1 MNQYDYLNN
10 DYNNYEE
17 KIFINNDKELTE
29 EINQSESNDV
39 AQLEKDI
46 CILINYLRTNP
57 IDYCNNIIKKKKYNN
72 QEENKLIY
80 FLESNHQ
87 NNVILQPYIRS
98 PEISSA
104 ARYLLDNIAIYYR
117 KYHSFNLKNLDQNC
131 LNLRTR
137 LSNYGQRTGRIFETV
152 LFKMDNP
159 DDIVNHILMEEKGR
173 NMLLNFKMKYIG
185 VACDYVTSD
194 LICSVIDIVQEFVPY
209 KDLNNQS
216 ELNNNDIINN
226 DIQNIIQNNDDNHS
240 YNYNKKNLGN
250 MKKKYL
256 YNQNNNECINLL
268 NNLKGKKNQ
277 YFSNMTKGKS
287 LKIIKDVNNKEIN
300 KNINNNNNVIKPDN
314 KIEKNDSNNEKKEC
328 YNSPDRMLEVKNN
341 EMCFTPD
348 INNQN
353 QNKSKRSLINNIK
366 ALNKKSEDNNKKEKN
381 ENLDK
386 NRFTMAGRTFKQQQE
401 IIENSKRNLTKSKSV
416 CSYDLRT
423 INSKNNNS
431 KNKFQRLKHEEKMEI
446 LHKINHGDSK
456 TRNSQS
462 PSEDNIKDLTQQISN
477 YSKNNNCE
485 YNFDNKS
492 GKSPGRSIYNQDN
505 YDLLSENEKINI
517 FNNMNKGAD
526 GANQTFTDIKS
537 NPGMEMNEEYSKNK
551 INEIK
556 NDLKNQIKREL
567 RDEVREEIR
576 NEFNKKLYKN
586 HQRDP
591 IIIDIENYDNRS
603 LKSNNIY
610 YNNNDDKR
618 TTYDGTEL
626 NERIYYNNNNNDNNY
641 YDKKRGKTRWSS
653 IQKYYYIKNNNN
665 INNINNTNIY
675 VPDNI
680 SQYSKNSYSNYRGRK
695 SLDWKD
701 YRNNNIYNN
710 INDDGMELKEQF
722 KEKYE
727 QFNYIPNNNINAI
740 NNNDYINNQDIMRPD
755 SYNNNNYMDK
765 SQNNIKDMNGSFF
778 NQGYKQRNRQE
789 IKKLIKLYN
798 LAKDDQ
804 RNKSI
809 IYNNNNN
816 DYDIINNNKSISNSF
831 FPENNNSNNYSNDNT
846 QNNININNEINNNN
860 GNDYNMSYEDNANNY
875 INSRNNIRKNNNNYA
890 NYNINNDEEEN
901 SIENDFV
908 KGHRFQIKY
917 QKVKPKGQIYKKS
930 GIPRN
935 ISVKN
940 INNINTNNRKSI
952 KEIHININNNKS
964 EDMVN
969 LKNNTS
975 NYDNKNSNYNK
986 EDKEDINNKDSKS
999 NKGKDYIIEK
1009 KIYKKNYNEIKTYD
1023 AESIKN
1029 NNEEIN
1035 SDINSVIN
1043 EKLSMTGRFIDDNN
1057 KSNNQ
1062 SNLNENNTID
1072 IKNYMDKNIIYKES
1086 RDKPIISKSEKMED
1100 NNVVTTITT
1109 KTREI
1114 FTPDRKRNTNDE
1126 YVVKRKAYKKQSDLI
1141 KEYKKYEKINND
1153 DYYNNNYDINEAKSS
1168 DGSKG
1173 DNLYNKKIRTIKL
1186 TFGGR
1191 KTYDN
1196 NLYNNKNIY
1205 ADFDNNNMEINN
1217 NFKTGFQ
1224 YGQNN
1229 LDNYSNISPRFN
1241 YDNNLTSKT
1250 TSYYKKKKYT
1260 PYPYYPYEYKNNYNE
1275 LINQPRNTQNKNEIL
1290 EKKYIKDPEGNLI
1303 ETYVK
1308 KTKYN
1313 DGSVLLEYV

>member
-10 DYNNYEE
+10 DYNNFEE
-17 KIFINNDKELTE
+17 KIFINNDKEMNE
-29 EINQSESNDV
+29 EINQSESNDI

-57 IDYCNNIIKKKKYNN
+57 IDYCNNIIKKKRYSN
-72 QEENKLIY
+72 QEEMKLVY
-80 FLESNHQ
+80 LLEDIHH
-87 NNVILQPYIRS
+87 NNDVLQPYIRS

-104 ARYLLDNIAIYYR
+104 ARYLLDNIVIYYR
-117 KYHSFNLKNLDQNC
+117 KYHNLNIKNLDQNC

-137 LSNYGQRTGRIFETV
+137 LSKYGQRTGRIFETV

-159 DDIVNHILMEEKGR
+159 NDIVNHILMEEKGR
-173 NMLLNFKMKYIG
+173 KMLLSYKMKFIG
-185 VACDYVTSD
+185 IACDYVTPN
-194 LICSVIDIVQEFVPY
+194 LICSVIDIVQEFIPY
-209 KDLNNQS
+209 KDLNNQI
-216 ELNNNDIINN
+216 ELNNNNITNDAQNN
-226 DIQNIIQNNDDNHS
+226 LENNDDNNS
-240 YNYNKKNLGN
+240 YNYNRKNYGK
-250 MKKKYL
+250 MKKQYL
-256 YNQNNNECINLL
+256 YNQTNSECISLL
-268 NNLKGKKNQ
+268 NNLKDKNNQ
-277 YFSNMTKGKS
+277 NYSNKRKGKS
-287 LKIIKDVNNKEIN
+287 LKIIKNANNKNNKEIN
-300 KNINNNNNVIKPDN
+300 KNINNNNKNENKSNI
-314 KIEKNDSNNEKKEC
+314 KIEQDNNNENKETF
-328 YNSPDRMLEVKNN
+328 NSPDRMIEVKKNN
-341 EMCFTPD
+341 ERCFTSN
-348 INNQN
+348 INNPN
-353 QNKSKRSLINNIK
+353 QNESKRSNLNNIRT
-366 ALNKKSEDNNKKEKN
+366 LNQKSENNNNNERK
-381 ENLDK
+381 ENLDI

-401 IIENSKRNLTKSKSV
+401 IIENSKRNLTKSKSM

-423 INSKNNNS
+423 INSKSNNS

-446 LHKINHGDSK
+446 LHKINHRDSK

-462 PSEDNIKDLTQQISN
+462 PSDENIKGLAQQISN
-477 YSKNNNCE
+477 FSKNNNFE

-492 GKSPGRSIYNQDN
+492 GKSPGRSICNQDN
-505 YDLLSENEKINI
+505 DDLCSENEKMNI
-517 FNNMNKGAD
+517 LNNMNKCAD
-526 GANQTFTDIKS
+526 GENQTFTDIKS
-537 NPGMEMNEEYSKNK
+537 NQGMEMNEEYSRNK

-556 NDLKNQIKREL
+556 NDLKNQLKKEL

-576 NEFNKKLYKN
+576 NEFNKKLFKN
-586 HQRDP
+586 QQREP

-618 TTYDGTEL
+618 NTYDGAEL
-626 NERIYYNNNNNDNNY
+626 NERIYYNINNANNY

-680 SQYSKNSYSNYRGRK
+680 SQYSKNTTYNNCRGRK
-695 SLDWKD
+695 SFDWKD
-701 YRNNNIYNN
+701 FRNNNDFNN
-710 INDDGMELKEQF
+710 NNDNGMELKEQY

-727 QFNYIPNNNINAI
+727 HLTYIPNNNQNAI
-740 NNNDYINNQDIMRPD
+740 NNNDYINNQEVIRPD
-755 SYNNNNYMDK
+755 SYKNK
-765 SQNNIKDMNGSFF
+765 KDMNNSFF

-809 IYNNNNN
+809 NYNNSNAYN
-816 DYDIINNNKSISNSF
+816 IINNNKSISNTF
-831 FPENNNSNNYSNDNT
+831 FQQNNNNNNNSINDNT
-846 QNNININNEINNNN
+846 QNNINININNEISNNI
-860 GNDYNMSYEDNANNY
+860 GNDYNMSDEDNVNNNF
-875 INSRNNIRKNNNNYA
+875 INTRNNIRKTSYNYV
-890 NYNINNDEEEN
+890 NYNINNNEEEN
-901 SIENDFV
+901 SIESDFV

-917 QKVKPKGQIYKKS
+917 QKVKPKGQIYSKS
-930 GIPRN
+930 SIPRN

-940 INNINTNNRKSI
+940 INNMNINNRKNI
-952 KEIHININNNKS
+952 KEIPISINSNKS

-969 LKNNTS
+969 LNNNS
-975 NYDNKNSNYNK
+975 NNYDNKYSNYDK
-986 EDKEDINNKDSKS
+986 DDKEDINNKES
-999 NKGKDYIIEK
+999 NSSKGKDYIIEK
-1009 KIYKKNYNEIKTYD
+1009 KIYKKNCNEIKTYD
-1023 AESIKN
+1023 AESNKN
-1029 NNEEIN
+1029 NIDDIN
-1035 SDINSVIN
+1035 SDINSIIN

-1057 KSNNQ
+1057 NINSDNN
-1062 SNLNENNTID
+1062 NLNENNTID

-1114 FTPDRKRNTNDE
+1114 FTPDRKKNSNDE

-1153 DYYNNNYDINEAKSS
+1153 DDYNNNYDINEIKSS
-1168 DGSKG
+1168 VGSKRE
-1173 DNLYNKKIRTIKL
+1173 NIYNNKIRTKKQ
-1186 TFGGR
+1186 TFGGGR
-1191 KTYDN
+1191 KTYDR
-1196 NLYNNKNIY
+1196 NLYNNNNIY
-1205 ADFDNNNMEINN
+1205 VDMDNNMEINK

-1224 YGQNN
+1224 YEENN
-1229 LDNYSNISPRFN
+1229 FDNYSNMSPRFN
-1241 YDNNLTSKT
+1241 YENNLTAKT

-1260 PYPYYPYEYKNNYNE
+1260 PYPYYPYEYNNNYNE
-1275 LINQPRNTQNKNEIL
+1275 FINQPRNAQNKNESL

>member
-10 DYNNYEE
+10 DYNNFEE
-17 KIFINNDKELTE
+17 KIFINNDKEITE
-29 EINQSESNDV
+29 DINQSESNDIS
-39 AQLEKDI
+39 QLEKDI

-57 IDYCNNIIKKKKYNN
+57 IDYCNNIIKKKRYNN
-72 QEENKLIY
+72 QEEMKLVYLLEDIHNKN
-80 FLESNHQ
+80 E
-87 NNVILQPYIRS
+87 VLQPYIRS

-104 ARYLLDNIAIYYR
+104 ARYLLDNIIIYYR
-117 KYHSFNLKNLDQNC
+117 KYHNLNLKNLDQNC

-173 NMLLNFKMKYIG
+173 NMLLSYKMKYIG
-185 VACDYVTSD
+185 VACNYVTSN
-194 LICSVIDIVQEFVPY
+194 LICSVIDIVQEFIPY
-209 KDLNNQS
+209 KDLNNQI
-216 ELNNNDIINN
+216 ELNNNNN
-226 DIQNIIQNNDDNHS
+226 NEVQNIAENNGDNHS
-240 YNYNKKNLGN
+240 YNYNKKNYGN

-256 YNQNNNECINLL
+256 YNQNNNESISLL
-268 NNLKGKKNQ
+268 NNLKEEKIQN
-277 YFSNMTKGKS
+277 YSNKRKGKS
-287 LKIIKDVNNKEIN
+287 LKIIKVTNNNEIN
-300 KNINNNNNVIKPDN
+300 KNINNNNNENKANNKNEQDN
-314 KIEKNDSNNEKKEC
+314 NNKKKEI
-328 YNSPDRMLEVKNN
+328 YNSPDRKLEGKKNN
-341 EMCFTPD
+341 DMCYTPD

-353 QNKSKRSLINNIK
+353 PNETKRSNINNIRTLNQK
-366 ALNKKSEDNNKKEKN
+366 AENNNNEKN
-381 ENLDK
+381 ENLDN

-423 INSKNNNS
+423 INSKSNNS

-446 LHKINHGDSK
+446 LHKINHRDSK

-462 PSEDNIKDLTQQISN
+462 PSEENIKGLTQQISN
-477 YSKNNNCE
+477 FTKNNNYE

-492 GKSPGRSIYNQDN
+492 GKSPGRSICNQDN
-505 YDLLSENEKINI
+505 YDLCSENEKINI

-526 GANQTFTDIKS
+526 GGNQTFTDIKS
-537 NPGMEMNEEYSKNK
+537 NPGMEMNEEYSRNK

-586 HQRDP
+586 QQREP

-610 YNNNDDKR
+610 YNNNEDKR
-618 TTYDGTEL
+618 NTYDGAEL
-626 NERIYYNNNNNDNNY
+626 NERIYYNNNNGSNY

-680 SQYSKNSYSNYRGRK
+680 SQYSKNTTYNNYRGRK
-695 SLDWKD
+695 SFDWKD
-701 YRNNNIYNN
+701 FRNNNDYNN
-710 INDDGMELKEQF
+710 DNGMELKEQY
-722 KEKYE
+722 KQKYE
-727 QFNYIPNNNINAI
+727 QFTYMPNNNLNDI
-740 NNNDYINNQDIMRPD
+740 NNNDYINNQDIIRPD
-755 SYNNNNYMDK
+755 SYKNNKDINN
-765 SQNNIKDMNGSFF
+765 SFF
-778 NQGYKQRNRQE
+778 NQGFKQRNRQE

-809 IYNNNNN
+809 NYNNNNAYN
-816 DYDIINNNKSISNSF
+816 IINNNKSISNTF
-831 FPENNNSNNYSNDNT
+831 FPQNNNNNNNSINDNT
-846 QNNININNEINNNN
+846 QNNININNNNEINNNN
-860 GNDYNMSYEDNANNY
+860 GNDYIMSYENNANNNF
-875 INSRNNIRKNNNNYA
+875 INNRNNLRKNSNNYV
-890 NYNINNDEEEN
+890 NYNINNNEEEN

-917 QKVKPKGQIYKKS
+917 QKVKPKGQIYSKS

-940 INNINTNNRKSI
+940 INNLNINSRKNI
-952 KEIHININNNKS
+952 KEIPISINSNKS

-969 LKNNTS
+969 LNNNS
-975 NYDNKNSNYNK
+975 NNYYDNKNSNYEK
-986 EDKEDINNKDSKS
+986 EDKEDINSKDNNS

-1023 AESIKN
+1023 AESNKN
-1029 NNEEIN
+1029 NIEDIN
-1035 SDINSVIN
+1035 SDINSIIN
-1043 EKLSMTGRFIDDNN
+1043 EKLSMTGRFLDDNN
-1057 KSNNQ
+1057 NINSEKNSINAH
-1062 SNLNENNTID
+1062 NTID

-1114 FTPDRKRNTNDE
+1114 FTPDRKKNPNDE
-1126 YVVKRKAYKKQSDLI
+1126 YVVKRKAYKNQSDLI
-1141 KEYKKYEKINND
+1141 KEYKKYEKINNGD
-1153 DYYNNNYDINEAKSS
+1153 NYNNNYDINEVKSS
-1168 DGSKG
+1168 DGSKR
-1173 DNLYNKKIRTIKL
+1173 DNIYINKIRTKKL
-1186 TFGGR
+1186 SFGGR
-1191 KTYDN
+1191 TTFDR
-1196 NLYNNKNIY
+1196 NLYYNKNIY
-1205 ADFDNNNMEINN
+1205 ADLDDNNMETNKY
-1217 NFKTGFQ
+1217 FKTGFQ
-1224 YGQNN
+1224 YEQNN
-1229 LDNYSNISPRFN
+1229 FDNYSNLSPRFN

-1250 TSYYKKKKYT
+1250 TSYYKKKKYI

-1275 LINQPRNTQNKNEIL
+1275 FLNQPRNIQNKNESL

-1308 KTKYN
+1308 KTKFN
-1313 DGSVLLEYV
+1313 DGSVLIEYE

>member
-10 DYNNYEE
+10 DYNNFEE
-17 KIFINNDKELTE
+17 KIFINNDKEITE
-29 EINQSESNDV
+29 DINQSESNDIS
-39 AQLEKDI
+39 QLEKDI

-57 IDYCNNIIKKKKYNN
+57 IDYCNNIIKKKRYNN
-72 QEENKLIY
+72 QEEMKLVYLLEDIHNKN
-80 FLESNHQ
+80 E
-87 NNVILQPYIRS
+87 VLQPYIRS

-104 ARYLLDNIAIYYR
+104 ARYLLDNIVIYYR
-117 KYHSFNLKNLDQNC
+117 KYHNLNLKNLDQNC

-173 NMLLNFKMKYIG
+173 NMLLSYKMKYIG
-185 VACDYVTSD
+185 VACNYVTSN
-194 LICSVIDIVQEFVPY
+194 LICSVIDIVQEFIPY
-209 KDLNNQS
+209 KDLNS
-216 ELNNNDIINN
+216 PIDLNNNNN
-226 DIQNIIQNNDDNHS
+226 EVQNIVENNGDNHS
-240 YNYNKKNLGN
+240 YNYNKKNYGN

-256 YNQNNNECINLL
+256 YNQNNNESISLL
-268 NNLKGKKNQ
+268 NNLKEEKIQN
-277 YFSNMTKGKS
+277 YSNKRKGKS
-287 LKIIKDVNNKEIN
+287 LKIIKVTNNNEIN
-300 KNINNNNNVIKPDN
+300 KNINNNNNENKANNKNEQDN
-314 KIEKNDSNNEKKEC
+314 NNKKKEI
-328 YNSPDRMLEVKNN
+328 YNSPDRKLEGKKNN
-341 EMCFTPD
+341 DMCYTPD

-353 QNKSKRSLINNIK
+353 PNETKRSNINNIRTLNQK
-366 ALNKKSEDNNKKEKN
+366 AENNNNEKN
-381 ENLDK
+381 ENLDN

-423 INSKNNNS
+423 INSKSNNS

-446 LHKINHGDSK
+446 LHKINHRDSK

-462 PSEDNIKDLTQQISN
+462 PSEENIKGLTQQISN
-477 YSKNNNCE
+477 FTKNNNYE

-492 GKSPGRSIYNQDN
+492 GKSPGRSICNQDN
-505 YDLLSENEKINI
+505 YDLCSENEKINI

-526 GANQTFTDIKS
+526 GGNQTFTDIKS
-537 NPGMEMNEEYSKNK
+537 NPGMEMNEEYSRNK

-586 HQRDP
+586 QQREP

-610 YNNNDDKR
+610 YNNNEDKR
-618 TTYDGTEL
+618 NTYDGAEL
-626 NERIYYNNNNNDNNY
+626 NERIYYNNNNGSNY

-680 SQYSKNSYSNYRGRK
+680 SQYSKNTTYNNYRGRK
-695 SLDWKD
+695 SFDWKD
-701 YRNNNIYNN
+701 FRNNNDYNN
-710 INDDGMELKEQF
+710 DNGMELKEQY
-722 KEKYE
+722 KQKYE
-727 QFNYIPNNNINAI
+727 QFTYMPNNNLNDI
-740 NNNDYINNQDIMRPD
+740 NNNDYINNQDIIRPD
-755 SYNNNNYMDK
+755 SYKNNKDINN
-765 SQNNIKDMNGSFF
+765 SFF
-778 NQGYKQRNRQE
+778 NQGFKQRNRQE

-809 IYNNNNN
+809 NYNNNNAYN
-816 DYDIINNNKSISNSF
+816 IINNNKSISNTF
-831 FPENNNSNNYSNDNT
+831 FPQNNNNNNNSINDNT
-846 QNNININNEINNNN
+846 QNNININNNNEINNNN
-860 GNDYNMSYEDNANNY
+860 GNDYIMSYENNANNNF
-875 INSRNNIRKNNNNYA
+875 INNRNNLRKNSNNYV
-890 NYNINNDEEEN
+890 NYNINNNEEEN

-917 QKVKPKGQIYKKS
+917 QKVKPKGQIYSKS

-940 INNINTNNRKSI
+940 INNLNINSRKNI
-952 KEIHININNNKS
+952 KEIPISINSNKS

-969 LKNNTS
+969 LNNNS
-975 NYDNKNSNYNK
+975 NNYYDNKNSNYEK
-986 EDKEDINNKDSKS
+986 EDKEDINSKDNNF

-1023 AESIKN
+1023 AESNKN
-1029 NNEEIN
+1029 NIEDIN
-1035 SDINSVIN
+1035 SDINSIIN
-1043 EKLSMTGRFIDDNN
+1043 EKLSMTGRFLDDNN
-1057 KSNNQ
+1057 NINSEKNSINAH
-1062 SNLNENNTID
+1062 NTID

-1114 FTPDRKRNTNDE
+1114 FTPDRKKNPNDE
-1126 YVVKRKAYKKQSDLI
+1126 YVVKRKAYKNQSDLI
-1141 KEYKKYEKINND
+1141 KEYKKYEKINNGD
-1153 DYYNNNYDINEAKSS
+1153 NYNNNYDINEVKSS
-1168 DGSKG
+1168 DGSKR
-1173 DNLYNKKIRTIKL
+1173 DNLYNNKIRTKKL
-1186 TFGGR
+1186 SFGGR
-1191 KTYDN
+1191 TTFDR
-1196 NLYNNKNIY
+1196 NLYYNKNIY
-1205 ADFDNNNMEINN
+1205 ADLDDNNMETNKY
-1217 NFKTGFQ
+1217 FKTGFQ
-1224 YGQNN
+1224 YEQNN
-1229 LDNYSNISPRFN
+1229 FDNYSNLSPRFN

-1250 TSYYKKKKYT
+1250 TSYYKKKKYI

-1275 LINQPRNTQNKNEIL
+1275 FLNQPRNIQNKNESL

-1308 KTKYN
+1308 KTKFN
-1313 DGSVLLEYV
+1313 DGSVLIEYE

>member
-10 DYNNYEE
+10 DYNNFEE
-17 KIFINNDKELTE
+17 KIFINNDKEITE
-29 EINQSESNDV
+29 DINQSESNDIS
-39 AQLEKDI
+39 QLEKDI

-57 IDYCNNIIKKKKYNN
+57 IDYCNNIIKKKRYNN
-72 QEENKLIY
+72 QEEMKLVYLLEDIHNKN
-80 FLESNHQ
+80 E
-87 NNVILQPYIRS
+87 VLQPYIRS

-104 ARYLLDNIAIYYR
+104 ARYLLDNIVIYYR
-117 KYHSFNLKNLDQNC
+117 KYHNLNLKNLDQNC

-173 NMLLNFKMKYIG
+173 NMLLSYKMKYIG
-185 VACDYVTSD
+185 VACNYVTSN
-194 LICSVIDIVQEFVPY
+194 LICSVIDIVQEFIPY
-209 KDLNNQS
+209 KDLNS
-216 ELNNNDIINN
+216 PIDLNNNNN
-226 DIQNIIQNNDDNHS
+226 EVQNIVENNGDNHS
-240 YNYNKKNLGN
+240 YNYNKKNYGN

-256 YNQNNNECINLL
+256 YNQNNNESISLL
-268 NNLKGKKNQ
+268 NNLKEEKIQN
-277 YFSNMTKGKS
+277 YSNKRKGKS
-287 LKIIKDVNNKEIN
+287 LKIIKVTNNNEIN
-300 KNINNNNNVIKPDN
+300 KNINNNNNENKANNKNEQDN
-314 KIEKNDSNNEKKEC
+314 NNKKKEI
-328 YNSPDRMLEVKNN
+328 YNSPDRKLEGKKNN
-341 EMCFTPD
+341 DMCYTPD

-353 QNKSKRSLINNIK
+353 PNETKRSNINNIRTLNQK
-366 ALNKKSEDNNKKEKN
+366 AENNNNEKN
-381 ENLDK
+381 ENLDN

-423 INSKNNNS
+423 INSKSNNS

-446 LHKINHGDSK
+446 LHKINHRDSK

-462 PSEDNIKDLTQQISN
+462 PSEENIKGLTQQISN
-477 YSKNNNCE
+477 FTKNNNYE

-492 GKSPGRSIYNQDN
+492 GKSPGRSICNQDN
-505 YDLLSENEKINI
+505 YDLCSENEKINI

-526 GANQTFTDIKS
+526 GGNQTFTDIKS
-537 NPGMEMNEEYSKNK
+537 NPGMEMNEEYSRNK

-586 HQRDP
+586 QQREP

-610 YNNNDDKR
+610 YNNNEDKR
-618 TTYDGTEL
+618 NTYDGAEL
-626 NERIYYNNNNNDNNY
+626 NERIYYNNNNGSNY

-680 SQYSKNSYSNYRGRK
+680 SQYSKNTTYNNYRGRK
-695 SLDWKD
+695 SFDWKD
-701 YRNNNIYNN
+701 FRNNNDYNN
-710 INDDGMELKEQF
+710 DNGMELKEQY
-722 KEKYE
+722 KQKYE
-727 QFNYIPNNNINAI
+727 QFTYMPNNNLNDI
-740 NNNDYINNQDIMRPD
+740 NNNDYINNQDVIRPD
-755 SYNNNNYMDK
+755 SYKNNKDINN
-765 SQNNIKDMNGSFF
+765 SFF
-778 NQGYKQRNRQE
+778 NQGFKQRNRQE

-809 IYNNNNN
+809 NYNNNNAYN
-816 DYDIINNNKSISNSF
+816 IINNNKSISNTF
-831 FPENNNSNNYSNDNT
+831 FPQNNNNNNNSINDNT
-846 QNNININNEINNNN
+846 QNNININNNNEINNNN
-860 GNDYNMSYEDNANNY
+860 GNDYIMSYENNANNNF
-875 INSRNNIRKNNNNYA
+875 INNRNNLRKNSNNYV
-890 NYNINNDEEEN
+890 NYNINNNEEEN

-917 QKVKPKGQIYKKS
+917 QKVKPKGQIYSKS

-940 INNINTNNRKSI
+940 INNLNINSRKNI
-952 KEIHININNNKS
+952 KEIPISINSNKS

-969 LKNNTS
+969 LNNNS
-975 NYDNKNSNYNK
+975 NSCYGGKNSNYEK
-986 EDKEDINNKDSKS
+986 EDKEDINSKDNNS

-1023 AESIKN
+1023 AESNKN
-1029 NNEEIN
+1029 NIEDIN
-1035 SDINSVIN
+1035 SDINSIIN

-1057 KSNNQ
+1057 NINSEKNSINAH
-1062 SNLNENNTID
+1062 NTID

-1114 FTPDRKRNTNDE
+1114 FTPDRKKNPNDE
-1126 YVVKRKAYKKQSDLI
+1126 YVVKRKAYKNQSDLI
-1141 KEYKKYEKINND
+1141 KEYKKYEKINNGD
-1153 DYYNNNYDINEAKSS
+1153 NYNNNYDINEVKSS
-1168 DGSKG
+1168 DGSKR
-1173 DNLYNKKIRTIKL
+1173 DNLYINKIRTKKL
-1186 TFGGR
+1186 SFGGR
-1191 KTYDN
+1191 TTFDR
-1196 NLYNNKNIY
+1196 NLYYNKNIY
-1205 ADFDNNNMEINN
+1205 ADLDDNNMETNKY
-1217 NFKTGFQ
+1217 FKTGFQ
-1224 YGQNN
+1224 YEQNN
-1229 LDNYSNISPRFN
+1229 FDNYSNLSPRFN

-1250 TSYYKKKKYT
+1250 TSYYKKKKYI

-1275 LINQPRNTQNKNEIL
+1275 FLNQPRNIQNKNESL

-1308 KTKYN
+1308 KTKFN
-1313 DGSVLLEYV
+1313 DGSVLIEYE

>member
-10 DYNNYEE
+10 DYNNFEE
-17 KIFINNDKELTE
+17 KIFINNDKEITE
-29 EINQSESNDV
+29 DINQSESNDIS
-39 AQLEKDI
+39 QLEKDI

-57 IDYCNNIIKKKKYNN
+57 IDYCNNIIKKKRYNN
-72 QEENKLIY
+72 QEEMKLVYLLEDIHNKN
-80 FLESNHQ
+80 E
-87 NNVILQPYIRS
+87 VLQPYIRS

-104 ARYLLDNIAIYYR
+104 ARYLLDNIVIYYR
-117 KYHSFNLKNLDQNC
+117 KYHNLNLKNLDQNC

-173 NMLLNFKMKYIG
+173 NMLLSYKMKYIG
-185 VACDYVTSD
+185 VACNYVTSN
-194 LICSVIDIVQEFVPY
+194 LICSVIDIVQEFIPY
-209 KDLNNQS
+209 KDLNS
-216 ELNNNDIINN
+216 PIDLNNNNN
-226 DIQNIIQNNDDNHS
+226 EVQNIAENNGDNHS
-240 YNYNKKNLGN
+240 YNYNKKNYGN

-256 YNQNNNECINLL
+256 YNQNNNESISLL
-268 NNLKGKKNQ
+268 NNLKEEKIQN
-277 YFSNMTKGKS
+277 YSNKRKGKS
-287 LKIIKDVNNKEIN
+287 LKIIKVTNNNEIN
-300 KNINNNNNVIKPDN
+300 KNINNNNENKANNKNEQDN
-314 KIEKNDSNNEKKEC
+314 NNKKKEI
-328 YNSPDRMLEVKNN
+328 YNSPDRKLEGKKNN
-341 EMCFTPD
+341 DMCYTPD

-353 QNKSKRSLINNIK
+353 PNETKRSNINNIRTLNQK
-366 ALNKKSEDNNKKEKN
+366 AENNNNEKN
-381 ENLDK
+381 ENLDN

-423 INSKNNNS
+423 INSKSNNS

-446 LHKINHGDSK
+446 LHKINHRDSK

-462 PSEDNIKDLTQQISN
+462 PSEENIKGLTQQISN
-477 YSKNNNCE
+477 FTKNNNYE

-492 GKSPGRSIYNQDN
+492 GKSPGRSICNQDN
-505 YDLLSENEKINI
+505 YDLCSENEKINI

-526 GANQTFTDIKS
+526 GGNQTFTDIKS
-537 NPGMEMNEEYSKNK
+537 NPGMEMNEEYSRNK

-586 HQRDP
+586 QQREP

-610 YNNNDDKR
+610 YNNNEDKR
-618 TTYDGTEL
+618 NTYDGAEL
-626 NERIYYNNNNNDNNY
+626 NERIYYNNNNGSNY

-680 SQYSKNSYSNYRGRK
+680 SQYSKNTTYNNYRGRK
-695 SLDWKD
+695 SFDWKD
-701 YRNNNIYNN
+701 FRNNNDYNN
-710 INDDGMELKEQF
+710 DNGMELKEQY
-722 KEKYE
+722 KQKYE
-727 QFNYIPNNNINAI
+727 QFTYMPNNNLNDI
-740 NNNDYINNQDIMRPD
+740 NNNDYINNQDVIRPD
-755 SYNNNNYMDK
+755 SYKNNKDINN
-765 SQNNIKDMNGSFF
+765 SFF
-778 NQGYKQRNRQE
+778 NQGFKQRNRQE

-809 IYNNNNN
+809 NYNNNNAYN
-816 DYDIINNNKSISNSF
+816 IINNNKSISNTF
-831 FPENNNSNNYSNDNT
+831 FPQNNNNNNNSINDNT
-846 QNNININNEINNNN
+846 QNNININNNNEINNNN
-860 GNDYNMSYEDNANNY
+860 GNDYIMSYENNANNNF
-875 INSRNNIRKNNNNYA
+875 INNRNNLRKNSNNYV
-890 NYNINNDEEEN
+890 NYNINNNEEEN

-917 QKVKPKGQIYKKS
+917 QKVKPKGQIYSKS

-940 INNINTNNRKSI
+940 INNLNINSRKNI
-952 KEIHININNNKS
+952 KEIPISINSNKS

-969 LKNNTS
+969 LNNNS
-975 NYDNKNSNYNK
+975 NSCYGGKNSNYEK
-986 EDKEDINNKDSKS
+986 EDKEDINSKDNNS

-1023 AESIKN
+1023 AESNKN
-1029 NNEEIN
+1029 NIEDIN
-1035 SDINSVIN
+1035 SDINSIIN

-1057 KSNNQ
+1057 NINSEKNSINAH
-1062 SNLNENNTID
+1062 NTID

-1114 FTPDRKRNTNDE
+1114 FTPDRKKNPNDE
-1126 YVVKRKAYKKQSDLI
+1126 YVVKRKAYKNQSDLI
-1141 KEYKKYEKINND
+1141 KEYKKYEKINNGD
-1153 DYYNNNYDINEAKSS
+1153 NYNNNYDINEVKSS
-1168 DGSKG
+1168 DGSKR
-1173 DNLYNKKIRTIKL
+1173 DNLYINKIRTKKL
-1186 TFGGR
+1186 SFGGR
-1191 KTYDN
+1191 TTFDR
-1196 NLYNNKNIY
+1196 NLYYNKNIY
-1205 ADFDNNNMEINN
+1205 ADLDDNNMETNKY
-1217 NFKTGFQ
+1217 FKTGFQ
-1224 YGQNN
+1224 YEQNN
-1229 LDNYSNISPRFN
+1229 FDNYSNLSPRFN

-1250 TSYYKKKKYT
+1250 TSYYKKKKYI

-1275 LINQPRNTQNKNEIL
+1275 FLNQPRNIQNKNESL

-1308 KTKYN
+1308 KTKFN
-1313 DGSVLLEYV
+1313 DGSVLIEYE

>member
-10 DYNNYEE
+10 DYNNFEE
-17 KIFINNDKELTE
+17 KIFINNDKEITE
-29 EINQSESNDV
+29 DINQSESNDIS
-39 AQLEKDI
+39 QLEKDI

-57 IDYCNNIIKKKKYNN
+57 IDYCNNIIKKKRYNN
-72 QEENKLIY
+72 QEEMKLVYLLEDIHNKN
-80 FLESNHQ
+80 E
-87 NNVILQPYIRS
+87 VLQPYIRS

-104 ARYLLDNIAIYYR
+104 ARYLLDNIVIYYR
-117 KYHSFNLKNLDQNC
+117 KYHNLNLKNLDQNC

-173 NMLLNFKMKYIG
+173 NMLLSYKMKYIG
-185 VACDYVTSD
+185 VACNYVTSN
-194 LICSVIDIVQEFVPY
+194 LICSVIDIVQEFIPY
-209 KDLNNQS
+209 KDLNS
-216 ELNNNDIINN
+216 PIDLNNNNN
-226 DIQNIIQNNDDNHS
+226 EVQNIAENNGDNHS
-240 YNYNKKNLGN
+240 YNYNKKNYGN

-256 YNQNNNECINLL
+256 YNQNNNESISLL
-268 NNLKGKKNQ
+268 NNLKEEKIQN
-277 YFSNMTKGKS
+277 YSNKRKGKS
-287 LKIIKDVNNKEIN
+287 LKIIKVTNNNEIN
-300 KNINNNNNVIKPDN
+300 KNINNNNNENKANNKNEQDN
-314 KIEKNDSNNEKKEC
+314 NNKKKEI
-328 YNSPDRMLEVKNN
+328 YNSPDRKLEGKKNN
-341 EMCFTPD
+341 DMCYTPD

-353 QNKSKRSLINNIK
+353 PNETKRSNINNIRTLNQK
-366 ALNKKSEDNNKKEKN
+366 AENNNNEKN
-381 ENLDK
+381 ENLDN

-423 INSKNNNS
+423 INSKSNNS

-446 LHKINHGDSK
+446 LHKINHRDSK

-462 PSEDNIKDLTQQISN
+462 PSEENIKGLTQQISN
-477 YSKNNNCE
+477 FTKNNNYE

-492 GKSPGRSIYNQDN
+492 GKSPGRSICNQDN
-505 YDLLSENEKINI
+505 YDLCSENEKINI

-526 GANQTFTDIKS
+526 GGNQTFTDIKS
-537 NPGMEMNEEYSKNK
+537 NPGMEMNEEYSRNK

-586 HQRDP
+586 QQREP

-610 YNNNDDKR
+610 YNNNEDKR
-618 TTYDGTEL
+618 NTYDGAEL
-626 NERIYYNNNNNDNNY
+626 NERIYYNNNNGSNY

-680 SQYSKNSYSNYRGRK
+680 SQYSKNTTYNNYRGRK
-695 SLDWKD
+695 SFDWKD
-701 YRNNNIYNN
+701 FRNNNDYNN
-710 INDDGMELKEQF
+710 DNGMELKEQY
-722 KEKYE
+722 KQKYE
-727 QFNYIPNNNINAI
+727 QFTYMPNNNLNDI
-740 NNNDYINNQDIMRPD
+740 NNNDYINNQDVIRPD
-755 SYNNNNYMDK
+755 SYKNNKDINN
-765 SQNNIKDMNGSFF
+765 SFF
-778 NQGYKQRNRQE
+778 NQGFKRRNRQE

-809 IYNNNNN
+809 NYNNNNAYN
-816 DYDIINNNKSISNSF
+816 IINNNKSISNTF
-831 FPENNNSNNYSNDNT
+831 FPQNNNNNNNSINDNT
-846 QNNININNEINNNN
+846 QNNININNNNEINNNN
-860 GNDYNMSYEDNANNY
+860 GNDYIMSYENNANNNF
-875 INSRNNIRKNNNNYA
+875 INNRNNLRKNSNNYA
-890 NYNINNDEEEN
+890 NYNINNNEEEN

-917 QKVKPKGQIYKKS
+917 QKVKPKGQIYSKS

-940 INNINTNNRKSI
+940 INNLNINSRKNI
-952 KEIHININNNKS
+952 KEIPISINSNKS

-969 LKNNTS
+969 LNNNS
-975 NYDNKNSNYNK
+975 NNYYDNKNSNYEK
-986 EDKEDINNKDSKS
+986 EDKEDINSKDNNS

-1023 AESIKN
+1023 AESNKN
-1029 NNEEIN
+1029 NIEDIN
-1035 SDINSVIN
+1035 SDINSIIN
-1043 EKLSMTGRFIDDNN
+1043 EKLSMTGRFLDDNN
-1057 KSNNQ
+1057 NINSEKNSINAH
-1062 SNLNENNTID
+1062 NTID

-1114 FTPDRKRNTNDE
+1114 FTPDRKKNPNDE
-1126 YVVKRKAYKKQSDLI
+1126 YVVKRKTYKNQSDLI
-1141 KEYKKYEKINND
+1141 KEYKKYEKINNGD
-1153 DYYNNNYDINEAKSS
+1153 NYNNNYDINEVKSS
-1168 DGSKG
+1168 DGSKR
-1173 DNLYNKKIRTIKL
+1173 DNIYINKIRTKKL
-1186 TFGGR
+1186 SFGGR
-1191 KTYDN
+1191 TTFDR
-1196 NLYNNKNIY
+1196 NLYYNKNIY
-1205 ADFDNNNMEINN
+1205 ADLDDNNMETNKY
-1217 NFKTGFQ
+1217 FKTGFQ
-1224 YGQNN
+1224 YEQNN
-1229 LDNYSNISPRFN
+1229 FDNYSNLSPRFN

-1250 TSYYKKKKYT
+1250 TSYYKKKKYI

-1275 LINQPRNTQNKNEIL
+1275 FLNQPRNIQNKNESL

-1303 ETYVK
+1303 EAYVK
-1308 KTKYN
+1308 KTKFN
-1313 DGSVLLEYV
+1313 DGSVLIEYE

>member
-10 DYNNYEE
+10 DYNNFEE
-17 KIFINNDKELTE
+17 KIFINNDKEITE
-29 EINQSESNDV
+29 DINQSESNDIS
-39 AQLEKDI
+39 QLEKDI

-57 IDYCNNIIKKKKYNN
+57 IDYCNNIIKKKRYNN
-72 QEENKLIY
+72 QEEMKLVYLLEDIHNKN
-80 FLESNHQ
+80 E
-87 NNVILQPYIRS
+87 VLQPYIRS

-104 ARYLLDNIAIYYR
+104 ARYLLDNIVIYYR
-117 KYHSFNLKNLDQNC
+117 KYHNLNLKNLDQNC

-173 NMLLNFKMKYIG
+173 NMLLSYKMKYIG
-185 VACDYVTSD
+185 VACNYVTSN
-194 LICSVIDIVQEFVPY
+194 LICSVIDIVQEFIPY
-209 KDLNNQS
+209 KDLNS
-216 ELNNNDIINN
+216 PIDLNNNNN
-226 DIQNIIQNNDDNHS
+226 EVQNIVENNGDNHS
-240 YNYNKKNLGN
+240 YNYNKKNYGN

-256 YNQNNNECINLL
+256 YNQNNNESISLL
-268 NNLKGKKNQ
+268 NNLKEEKIQN
-277 YFSNMTKGKS
+277 YSNKRKGKS
-287 LKIIKDVNNKEIN
+287 LKIIKVTNNNEIN
-300 KNINNNNNVIKPDN
+300 KNINNNNNENKANNKNEQDN
-314 KIEKNDSNNEKKEC
+314 NNKKKEI
-328 YNSPDRMLEVKNN
+328 YNSPDRKLEGKKNN
-341 EMCFTPD
+341 DMCYTPD

-353 QNKSKRSLINNIK
+353 PNETKRSNINNIRTLNQK
-366 ALNKKSEDNNKKEKN
+366 AENNNNEKN
-381 ENLDK
+381 ENLDN

-423 INSKNNNS
+423 INSKSNNS

-446 LHKINHGDSK
+446 LHKINHRDSK

-462 PSEDNIKDLTQQISN
+462 PSEENIKGLTQQISN
-477 YSKNNNCE
+477 FTKNNNYE

-492 GKSPGRSIYNQDN
+492 GKSPGRSICNQDN
-505 YDLLSENEKINI
+505 YDLCSENEKINI

-526 GANQTFTDIKS
+526 GGNQTFTDIKS
-537 NPGMEMNEEYSKNK
+537 NPGMEMNEEYSRNK

-586 HQRDP
+586 QQREP

-610 YNNNDDKR
+610 YNNNEDKR
-618 TTYDGTEL
+618 NTYDGAEL
-626 NERIYYNNNNNDNNY
+626 NERIYYNNNNGSNY

-680 SQYSKNSYSNYRGRK
+680 SQYSKNTTYNNYRGRK
-695 SLDWKD
+695 SFDWKD
-701 YRNNNIYNN
+701 FRNNNDYNN
-710 INDDGMELKEQF
+710 DNGMELKEQY
-722 KEKYE
+722 KQKYE
-727 QFNYIPNNNINAI
+727 QFTYMPNNNLNDI
-740 NNNDYINNQDIMRPD
+740 NNNDYINNQDVIRPD
-755 SYNNNNYMDK
+755 SYKNNKDINN
-765 SQNNIKDMNGSFF
+765 SFF
-778 NQGYKQRNRQE
+778 NQGFKQRNRQE

-809 IYNNNNN
+809 NYNNNAYN
-816 DYDIINNNKSISNSF
+816 IINNNKSISNTF
-831 FPENNNSNNYSNDNT
+831 FPQNNNNNNNSINDNT
-846 QNNININNEINNNN
+846 QNNININNNNEINNNN
-860 GNDYNMSYEDNANNY
+860 GNDYIMSYENNANNNF
-875 INSRNNIRKNNNNYA
+875 INNRNNLRKNSNNYV
-890 NYNINNDEEEN
+890 NYNINNNEEEN

-917 QKVKPKGQIYKKS
+917 QKVKPKGQIYSKS

-940 INNINTNNRKSI
+940 INNLNINSRKNI
-952 KEIHININNNKS
+952 KEIPISINSNKS

-969 LKNNTS
+969 LNNNS
-975 NYDNKNSNYNK
+975 NNYYDNKNSNYEK
-986 EDKEDINNKDSKS
+986 EDKEDINSKDNNS

-1023 AESIKN
+1023 AESNKN
-1029 NNEEIN
+1029 NIEDIN
-1035 SDINSVIN
+1035 SDINSIIN

-1057 KSNNQ
+1057 NINSEKNSINAH
-1062 SNLNENNTID
+1062 NTID

-1114 FTPDRKRNTNDE
+1114 FTPDRKKNPNDE
-1126 YVVKRKAYKKQSDLI
+1126 YVVKRKTYKNQSDLI
-1141 KEYKKYEKINND
+1141 KEYKKYEKINNGD
-1153 DYYNNNYDINEAKSS
+1153 NYNNNYDINEVKSS
-1168 DGSKG
+1168 DGSKR
-1173 DNLYNKKIRTIKL
+1173 DNIYINKIRTKKL
-1186 TFGGR
+1186 SFGGR
-1191 KTYDN
+1191 TTFDR
-1196 NLYNNKNIY
+1196 NLYYNKNIY
-1205 ADFDNNNMEINN
+1205 ADLDDNNMETNKY
-1217 NFKTGFQ
+1217 FKTGFQ
-1224 YGQNN
+1224 YDQNN
-1229 LDNYSNISPRFN
+1229 FDNYSNLSPRFN

-1250 TSYYKKKKYT
+1250 TSYYKKKKYI

-1275 LINQPRNTQNKNEIL
+1275 FLNQPRNIQNKNESL

-1308 KTKYN
+1308 KTKFN
-1313 DGSVLLEYV
+1313 DGSVLIEYE

>member
-1 MNQYDYLNN
+1 MNQYDYLNY
-10 DYNNYEE
+10 DYNNFEE
-17 KIFINNDKELTE
+17 KIFINNDKEITE
-29 EINQSESNDV
+29 DINQSESNDIS
-39 AQLEKDI
+39 QLEKDI

-57 IDYCNNIIKKKKYNN
+57 IDYCNNIIKKKRYNN
-72 QEENKLIY
+72 QEEMKLVYLLEDIHNKN
-80 FLESNHQ
+80 E
-87 NNVILQPYIRS
+87 VLQPYIRS

-104 ARYLLDNIAIYYR
+104 ARYLLDNIVIYYR
-117 KYHSFNLKNLDQNC
+117 KYHNLNLKNLDQNC

-173 NMLLNFKMKYIG
+173 NMLLSYKMKYIG
-185 VACDYVTSD
+185 VACNYVTPN
-194 LICSVIDIVQEFVPY
+194 LICSVIDIVQEFIPY
-209 KDLNNQS
+209 KDLNNQID
-216 ELNNNDIINN
+216 LNNNNN
-226 DIQNIIQNNDDNHS
+226 EAQNIIGNNDDNHS
-240 YNYNKKNLGN
+240 YNYNKKNYGN

-256 YNQNNNECINLL
+256 YNQNNNESISLL
-268 NNLKGKKNQ
+268 NNLKEEKNQ
-277 YFSNMTKGKS
+277 NYSYKRKGKS
-287 LKIIKDVNNKEIN
+287 LKIIKVANNKEIN
-300 KNINNNNNVIKPDN
+300 KKINNNEN
-314 KIEKNDSNNEKKEC
+314 KSNNKNEQDNNNEQEDI
-328 YNSPDRMLEVKNN
+328 YNTPDRILEVKKNN
-341 EMCFTPD
+341 DMCYTPD

-353 QNKSKRSLINNIK
+353 QNESKRSKLNNIK
-366 ALNKKSEDNNKKEKN
+366 ILNQKSENNNNNEKN
-381 ENLDK
+381 ENLDN

-416 CSYDLRT
+416 CSYDLKT
-423 INSKNNNS
+423 INSRTHNS
-431 KNKFQRLKHEEKMEI
+431 KNKFPRLKHEEKMEI
-446 LHKINHGDSK
+446 LHKINHRDSK

-462 PSEDNIKDLTQQISN
+462 PSEENIKGLTQQISN
-477 YSKNNNCE
+477 FSKNNNYE

-492 GKSPGRSIYNQDN
+492 GKSPGRSICNQDN
-505 YDLLSENEKINI
+505 YDLCSENEKINI

-537 NPGMEMNEEYSKNK
+537 NPGMEMNEEYSRNK

-556 NDLKNQIKREL
+556 NDLKNQIKKEL

-576 NEFNKKLYKN
+576 NQFNKKLYKN
-586 HQRDP
+586 QQREP

-618 TTYDGTEL
+618 NTYDGAEL
-626 NERIYYNNNNNDNNY
+626 NERIYYNNNNATNY

-680 SQYSKNSYSNYRGRK
+680 SQYSKNTYNNYRGRK
-695 SLDWKD
+695 SFDWKD
-701 YRNNNIYNN
+701 FRNNNDYNN
-710 INDDGMELKEQF
+710 NNDNGMELKEQY
-722 KEKYE
+722 KQKYE
-727 QFNYIPNNNINAI
+727 QFNYMPNNNINVM
-740 NNNDYINNQDIMRPD
+740 NNNDYINNQDAMRPD
-755 SYNNNNYMDK
+755 SYKNK
-765 SQNNIKDMNGSFF
+765 KDMNNSFF
-778 NQGYKQRNRQE
+778 NQGFKQRNRQE

-809 IYNNNNN
+809 NYTNNNNAYN
-816 DYDIINNNKSISNSF
+816 IINNNKSISNTF
-831 FPENNNSNNYSNDNT
+831 FPQNNNNNNNSINDNT
-846 QNNININNEINNNN
+846 QNNINININNEINNNK
-860 GNDYNMSYEDNANNY
+860 GNDYNISYEDN
-875 INSRNNIRKNNNNYA
+875 NNNNFLNNRNNVRKYSNNNV
-890 NYNINNDEEEN
+890 NYNININEEEN

-917 QKVKPKGQIYKKS
+917 QKVKPKGQIYSKA

-940 INNINTNNRKSI
+940 INNMNINNRKNI
-952 KEIHININNNKS
+952 KEIPISINSNKS

-969 LKNNTS
+969 LNNNS
-975 NYDNKNSNYNK
+975 NNYDNKNSNFEK
-986 EDKEDINNKDSKS
+986 EDKEDINSKDNSS

-1009 KIYKKNYNEIKTYD
+1009 KIYKRNYNEIKTYD
-1023 AESIKN
+1023 AESNKN
-1029 NNEEIN
+1029 NIEDIN
-1035 SDINSVIN
+1035 SDINSIIN
-1043 EKLSMTGRFIDDNN
+1043 EKLSLTGRFIDDNN
-1057 KSNNQ
+1057 
-1062 SNLNENNTID
+1062 NLNSQNNNINDHNTID

-1114 FTPDRKRNTNDE
+1114 FTPDRKKNANDE

-1141 KEYKKYEKINND
+1141 KEYKKYEKINNEND
-1153 DYYNNNYDINEAKSS
+1153 YNNNYDINEAKSS
-1168 DGSKG
+1168 DGSKR
-1173 DNLYNKKIRTIKL
+1173 DTLYNNKIRTKML
-1186 TFGGR
+1186 SFGER
-1191 KTYDN
+1191 KTYDR
-1196 NLYNNKNIY
+1196 NLYNNNNIY
-1205 ADFDNNNMEINN
+1205 ADLDDNNMEIDN

-1224 YGQNN
+1224 YKQKNF
-1229 LDNYSNISPRFN
+1229 DNYSNMSPRFN
-1241 YDNNLTSKT
+1241 YENNLTSKT
-1250 TSYYKKKKYT
+1250 TSYYKTKKYI
-1260 PYPYYPYEYKNNYNE
+1260 PYPYYPYEYNNNYNE
-1275 LINQPRNTQNKNEIL
+1275 FINQPRNFQNKNESL

>member
-10 DYNNYEE
+10 DYNNFEE
-17 KIFINNDKELTE
+17 KIFINNDKEITE
-29 EINQSESNDV
+29 DINQSESNDIS
-39 AQLEKDI
+39 QLEKDI

-57 IDYCNNIIKKKKYNN
+57 IDYCNNIIKKKRYNN
-72 QEENKLIY
+72 QEEMKLVYLLEDIHNKN
-80 FLESNHQ
+80 E
-87 NNVILQPYIRS
+87 VLQPYIRS

-104 ARYLLDNIAIYYR
+104 ARYLLDNIVIYYR
-117 KYHSFNLKNLDQNC
+117 KYHNLNLKNLDQNC

-173 NMLLNFKMKYIG
+173 NMLLSYKMKYIG
-185 VACDYVTSD
+185 VACNYVTSN
-194 LICSVIDIVQEFVPY
+194 LICSVIDIVQEFIPY
-209 KDLNNQS
+209 KDLNNPID
-216 ELNNNDIINN
+216 LNNNNN
-226 DIQNIIQNNDDNHS
+226 EVQNIAENNGDNHS
-240 YNYNKKNLGN
+240 YNYNKKNYGN

-256 YNQNNNECINLL
+256 YNQNNNESISLL
-268 NNLKGKKNQ
+268 NNLKEEKIQN
-277 YFSNMTKGKS
+277 YSNKRKGKS
-287 LKIIKDVNNKEIN
+287 LKIIKVTNNNEIN
-300 KNINNNNNVIKPDN
+300 KNINNNNNENKANNKNEQDN
-314 KIEKNDSNNEKKEC
+314 NNKKKEI
-328 YNSPDRMLEVKNN
+328 YNSPDRKLEGKKNN
-341 EMCFTPD
+341 DMCYTPD

-353 QNKSKRSLINNIK
+353 PNETKRSNINNIRTLNQK
-366 ALNKKSEDNNKKEKN
+366 AENNNNEKN
-381 ENLDK
+381 ENLDN

-423 INSKNNNS
+423 INSKSNNS

-446 LHKINHGDSK
+446 LHKINHRDSK

-462 PSEDNIKDLTQQISN
+462 PSEENIKGLTQQISN
-477 YSKNNNCE
+477 FTKNNNYE

-492 GKSPGRSIYNQDN
+492 GKSPGRSICNQDN
-505 YDLLSENEKINI
+505 YDLCSENEKINI

-526 GANQTFTDIKS
+526 GGNQTFTDIKS
-537 NPGMEMNEEYSKNK
+537 NPGMEMNEEYSRNK

-586 HQRDP
+586 QQREP

-610 YNNNDDKR
+610 YNNNEDKR
-618 TTYDGTEL
+618 NTYDGAEL
-626 NERIYYNNNNNDNNY
+626 NERIYYNNNNGSNY

-680 SQYSKNSYSNYRGRK
+680 SQYSKNTTYNNYRGRK
-695 SLDWKD
+695 SFDWKD
-701 YRNNNIYNN
+701 FRNNNDYNN
-710 INDDGMELKEQF
+710 DNGMELKEQY
-722 KEKYE
+722 KQKYE
-727 QFNYIPNNNINAI
+727 QFTYMPNNNLNDI
-740 NNNDYINNQDIMRPD
+740 NNNDYINNQDIIRPD
-755 SYNNNNYMDK
+755 SYKNNKDINN
-765 SQNNIKDMNGSFF
+765 SFF
-778 NQGYKQRNRQE
+778 NQGFKQRNRQE

-809 IYNNNNN
+809 NYNNNNAYN
-816 DYDIINNNKSISNSF
+816 IINNNKSISNTF
-831 FPENNNSNNYSNDNT
+831 FPQNNNNNNNSINDNT
-846 QNNININNEINNNN
+846 QNNININNNNEINNNN
-860 GNDYNMSYEDNANNY
+860 GNDYIMSYENNANNNF
-875 INSRNNIRKNNNNYA
+875 INNRNNLRKNSNNYV
-890 NYNINNDEEEN
+890 NYNINNNEEEN

-917 QKVKPKGQIYKKS
+917 QKVKPKGQIYSKS

-940 INNINTNNRKSI
+940 INNLNINSRKNI
-952 KEIHININNNKS
+952 KEIPISINSNKS

-969 LKNNTS
+969 LNNNS
-975 NYDNKNSNYNK
+975 NNYYDNKNSNYEK
-986 EDKEDINNKDSKS
+986 EDKEDINSKDNNS

-1023 AESIKN
+1023 AESNKN
-1029 NNEEIN
+1029 NIEDIN
-1035 SDINSVIN
+1035 SDINSIIN
-1043 EKLSMTGRFIDDNN
+1043 EKLSMTGRFLDDNN
-1057 KSNNQ
+1057 NINSEKNSINAH
-1062 SNLNENNTID
+1062 NTID

-1114 FTPDRKRNTNDE
+1114 FTPDRKKNPNDE
-1126 YVVKRKAYKKQSDLI
+1126 YVVKRKAYKNQSDLI
-1141 KEYKKYEKINND
+1141 KEYKKYEKINNGD
-1153 DYYNNNYDINEAKSS
+1153 NYNNNYDINEVKSS
-1168 DGSKG
+1168 DGSKR
-1173 DNLYNKKIRTIKL
+1173 DNIYINKIRTKKL
-1186 TFGGR
+1186 SFGGR
-1191 KTYDN
+1191 TTFDR
-1196 NLYNNKNIY
+1196 NLYYNKNIY
-1205 ADFDNNNMEINN
+1205 ADLDDNNMETNKY
-1217 NFKTGFQ
+1217 FKTGFQ
-1224 YGQNN
+1224 YEQNN
-1229 LDNYSNISPRFN
+1229 FDNYSNLSPRFN

-1250 TSYYKKKKYT
+1250 TSYYKKKKYI

-1275 LINQPRNTQNKNEIL
+1275 FLNQPRNIQNKNESL

-1308 KTKYN
+1308 KTKFN
-1313 DGSVLLEYV
+1313 DGSVLIEYE

>member
-10 DYNNYEE
+10 DYNNFEE
-17 KIFINNDKELTE
+17 KIFINNDKEITE
-29 EINQSESNDV
+29 DINQSESNDIS
-39 AQLEKDI
+39 QLEKDI

-57 IDYCNNIIKKKKYNN
+57 IDYCNNIIKKKRYNN
-72 QEENKLIY
+72 QEEMKLVYLLEDIHNKN
-80 FLESNHQ
+80 E
-87 NNVILQPYIRS
+87 VLQPYIRS

-104 ARYLLDNIAIYYR
+104 ARYLLDNIVIYYR
-117 KYHSFNLKNLDQNC
+117 KYHNLNLKNLDQNC

-173 NMLLNFKMKYIG
+173 NMLLSYKMKYIG
-185 VACDYVTSD
+185 VACNYVTSN
-194 LICSVIDIVQEFVPY
+194 LICSVIDIVQEFIPY
-209 KDLNNQS
+209 KDLNNQI
-216 ELNNNDIINN
+216 ELNNNNN
-226 DIQNIIQNNDDNHS
+226 NEVQNIAENNGDNHS
-240 YNYNKKNLGN
+240 YNYNKKNYGN

-256 YNQNNNECINLL
+256 YNQNNNESISLL
-268 NNLKGKKNQ
+268 NNLKEEKIQN
-277 YFSNMTKGKS
+277 YSNKRKGKS
-287 LKIIKDVNNKEIN
+287 LKIIKVTNNNEIN
-300 KNINNNNNVIKPDN
+300 KNINNNNNENKANNKNEQDN
-314 KIEKNDSNNEKKEC
+314 NNKKKEI
-328 YNSPDRMLEVKNN
+328 YNSPDRKLEGKKNN
-341 EMCFTPD
+341 DMCYTPD

-353 QNKSKRSLINNIK
+353 PNETKRSNINNIRTLNQK
-366 ALNKKSEDNNKKEKN
+366 AENNNNEKN
-381 ENLDK
+381 ENLDN

-423 INSKNNNS
+423 INSKSNNS

-446 LHKINHGDSK
+446 LHKINHRDSK

-462 PSEDNIKDLTQQISN
+462 PSEENIKGLTQQISN
-477 YSKNNNCE
+477 FTKNNNYE

-492 GKSPGRSIYNQDN
+492 GKSPGRSICNQDN
-505 YDLLSENEKINI
+505 YDLCSENEKINI

-526 GANQTFTDIKS
+526 GGNQTFTDIKS
-537 NPGMEMNEEYSKNK
+537 NPGMEMNEEYSRNK

-586 HQRDP
+586 QQREP

-610 YNNNDDKR
+610 YNNNEDKR
-618 TTYDGTEL
+618 NTYDGAEL
-626 NERIYYNNNNNDNNY
+626 NERIYYNNNNGSNY

-680 SQYSKNSYSNYRGRK
+680 SQYSKNTTYNNYRGRK
-695 SLDWKD
+695 SFDWKD
-701 YRNNNIYNN
+701 FRNNNDYNN
-710 INDDGMELKEQF
+710 DNGMELKEQY
-722 KEKYE
+722 KQKYE
-727 QFNYIPNNNINAI
+727 QFTYMPNNNLNDI
-740 NNNDYINNQDIMRPD
+740 NNNDYINNQDIIRPD
-755 SYNNNNYMDK
+755 SYKNNKDINN
-765 SQNNIKDMNGSFF
+765 SFF
-778 NQGYKQRNRQE
+778 NQGFKQRNRQE

-809 IYNNNNN
+809 NYNNNNAYN
-816 DYDIINNNKSISNSF
+816 IINNNKSISNTF
-831 FPENNNSNNYSNDNT
+831 FPQNNNNNNNSINDNT
-846 QNNININNEINNNN
+846 QNNININNNNEINNNN
-860 GNDYNMSYEDNANNY
+860 GNDYIMSYENNANNNF
-875 INSRNNIRKNNNNYA
+875 INNRNNLRKNSNNYVNYKINNN
-890 NYNINNDEEEN
+890 EEEN

-917 QKVKPKGQIYKKS
+917 QKVKPKGQIYSKS

-940 INNINTNNRKSI
+940 INNLNINSRKNI
-952 KEIHININNNKS
+952 KEIPISINSNKS

-969 LKNNTS
+969 LNNNS
-975 NYDNKNSNYNK
+975 NNYYDNKNSNYEK
-986 EDKEDINNKDSKS
+986 EDKEDINSKDNNS

-1023 AESIKN
+1023 AESNKN
-1029 NNEEIN
+1029 NIEDIN
-1035 SDINSVIN
+1035 SDINSIIN

-1057 KSNNQ
+1057 NINSEKNSINAH
-1062 SNLNENNTID
+1062 NTID

-1114 FTPDRKRNTNDE
+1114 FTPDRKKNPNDE
-1126 YVVKRKAYKKQSDLI
+1126 YVVKRKAYKNQSDLI
-1141 KEYKKYEKINND
+1141 KEYKKYEKINNGD
-1153 DYYNNNYDINEAKSS
+1153 NYNNNYDINEVKSS
-1168 DGSKG
+1168 DGSKR
-1173 DNLYNKKIRTIKL
+1173 DNIYINKIRTKKL
-1186 TFGGR
+1186 SFGGR
-1191 KTYDN
+1191 TTFDR
-1196 NLYNNKNIY
+1196 NLYYNKNIY
-1205 ADFDNNNMEINN
+1205 ADLDDNNMETNKY
-1217 NFKTGFQ
+1217 FKTGFQ
-1224 YGQNN
+1224 YEQNN
-1229 LDNYSNISPRFN
+1229 FDNYSNLSPRFN

-1250 TSYYKKKKYT
+1250 TSYYKKKKYI
-1260 PYPYYPYEYKNNYNE
+1260 PYPYYPYEYKNSYNE
-1275 LINQPRNTQNKNEIL
+1275 FLNQPRNIHNKNESL

-1308 KTKYN
+1308 KTKFN
-1313 DGSVLLEYV
+1313 DGSVLIEYE

>member
-10 DYNNYEE
+10 DYNNFEE
-17 KIFINNDKELTE
+17 KIFINNDKEITE
-29 EINQSESNDV
+29 DINQSESNDIS
-39 AQLEKDI
+39 QLEKDI

-57 IDYCNNIIKKKKYNN
+57 IDYCNNIIKKKRYNN
-72 QEENKLIY
+72 QEEMKLVYLLEDIHNKN
-80 FLESNHQ
+80 E
-87 NNVILQPYIRS
+87 VLQPYIRS

-104 ARYLLDNIAIYYR
+104 ARYLLDNIVIYYR
-117 KYHSFNLKNLDQNC
+117 KYHNLNLKNLDQNC

-173 NMLLNFKMKYIG
+173 NMLLSYKMKYIG
-185 VACDYVTSD
+185 VACNYVTSN
-194 LICSVIDIVQEFVPY
+194 LICSVIDIVQEFIPY
-209 KDLNNQS
+209 KDLNS
-216 ELNNNDIINN
+216 PIDLNNNNN
-226 DIQNIIQNNDDNHS
+226 EVQNIVENNGDNHS
-240 YNYNKKNLGN
+240 YNYNKKNYGN

-256 YNQNNNECINLL
+256 YNQNNNESISLL
-268 NNLKGKKNQ
+268 NNLKEEKIQN
-277 YFSNMTKGKS
+277 YSNKRKGKS
-287 LKIIKDVNNKEIN
+287 LKIIKVTNNNEIN
-300 KNINNNNNVIKPDN
+300 KNINNNNNENKANNKNEQDN
-314 KIEKNDSNNEKKEC
+314 NNKKKEI
-328 YNSPDRMLEVKNN
+328 YNSPDRKLEGKKNN
-341 EMCFTPD
+341 DMCYTPD

-353 QNKSKRSLINNIK
+353 PNETKRSNINNIRTLNQK
-366 ALNKKSEDNNKKEKN
+366 AENNNNEKN
-381 ENLDK
+381 ENLDN

-423 INSKNNNS
+423 INSKSNNS

-446 LHKINHGDSK
+446 LHKINHRDSK

-462 PSEDNIKDLTQQISN
+462 PSEENIKGLTQQISN
-477 YSKNNNCE
+477 FTKNNNYE

-492 GKSPGRSIYNQDN
+492 GKSPGRSICNQDN
-505 YDLLSENEKINI
+505 YDLCSENEKINI

-526 GANQTFTDIKS
+526 GGNQTFTDIKS
-537 NPGMEMNEEYSKNK
+537 NPGMEMNEEYSRNK

-586 HQRDP
+586 QQREP

-610 YNNNDDKR
+610 YNNNEDKR
-618 TTYDGTEL
+618 NTYDGAEL
-626 NERIYYNNNNNDNNY
+626 NERIYYNNNNGSNY

-680 SQYSKNSYSNYRGRK
+680 SQYSKNTTYNNYRGRK
-695 SLDWKD
+695 SFDWKD
-701 YRNNNIYNN
+701 FRNNNDYNN
-710 INDDGMELKEQF
+710 DNGMELKEQY
-722 KEKYE
+722 KQKYE
-727 QFNYIPNNNINAI
+727 QFTYMPNNNLNDI
-740 NNNDYINNQDIMRPD
+740 NNNDYINNQDVIRPD
-755 SYNNNNYMDK
+755 SYKNNKDINN
-765 SQNNIKDMNGSFF
+765 SFF
-778 NQGYKQRNRQE
+778 NQGFKQRNRQE

-809 IYNNNNN
+809 NYNNNAYN
-816 DYDIINNNKSISNSF
+816 IINNNKSISNTF
-831 FPENNNSNNYSNDNT
+831 FPQNNNNNNNSINDNT
-846 QNNININNEINNNN
+846 QNNININNNNEINNNN
-860 GNDYNMSYEDNANNY
+860 GNDYIMSYENNANNNF
-875 INSRNNIRKNNNNYA
+875 INNRNNLRKNSNNYV
-890 NYNINNDEEEN
+890 NYNINNNEEEN

-917 QKVKPKGQIYKKS
+917 QKVKPKGQIYSKS

-940 INNINTNNRKSI
+940 INNLNINSRKNI
-952 KEIHININNNKS
+952 KEIPISINSNKS

-969 LKNNTS
+969 LNNNS
-975 NYDNKNSNYNK
+975 NNYYDNKNSNYEK
-986 EDKEDINNKDSKS
+986 EDKEDINSKDNNS

-1023 AESIKN
+1023 AESNKN
-1029 NNEEIN
+1029 NIEDIN
-1035 SDINSVIN
+1035 SDINSIIN
-1043 EKLSMTGRFIDDNN
+1043 EKLSMTGRFLDDNN
-1057 KSNNQ
+1057 NINSEKNSINAH
-1062 SNLNENNTID
+1062 NTID

-1114 FTPDRKRNTNDE
+1114 FTPDRKKNPNDE
-1126 YVVKRKAYKKQSDLI
+1126 YVVKRKTYKNQSDLI
-1141 KEYKKYEKINND
+1141 KEYKKYEKINNGD
-1153 DYYNNNYDINEAKSS
+1153 NYNNNYDINEVKSS
-1168 DGSKG
+1168 DGSKR
-1173 DNLYNKKIRTIKL
+1173 DNIYINKIRTKKL
-1186 TFGGR
+1186 SFGGR
-1191 KTYDN
+1191 TTFDR
-1196 NLYNNKNIY
+1196 NLYYNKNIY
-1205 ADFDNNNMEINN
+1205 ADLDDNNMETNKY
-1217 NFKTGFQ
+1217 FKTGFQ
-1224 YGQNN
+1224 YDQNN
-1229 LDNYSNISPRFN
+1229 FDNYSNLSPRFN

-1250 TSYYKKKKYT
+1250 TSYYKKKKYI

-1275 LINQPRNTQNKNEIL
+1275 FLNQPRNIQNKNESL

-1308 KTKYN
+1308 KTKFN
-1313 DGSVLLEYV
+1313 DGSVLIEYE